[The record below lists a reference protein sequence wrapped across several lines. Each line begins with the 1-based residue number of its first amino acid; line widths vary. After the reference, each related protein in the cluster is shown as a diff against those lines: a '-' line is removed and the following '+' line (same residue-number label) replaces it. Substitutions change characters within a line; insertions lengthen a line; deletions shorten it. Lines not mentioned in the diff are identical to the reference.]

1 MFFFSK
7 LAVAKKLKEKNKNRE
22 KRGKGMPFFITGMS
36 TFTWILLAYVGL
48 HLGHDYFPTY
58 LKDITLNTPVLTHHM
73 GPGKDF
79 IIRVRELFLIVGT
92 LALFVE
98 VAKAATSQAFGATE
112 TLLSFVVA
120 VIFVVMFFMV
130 DWAQNATFLVLAL
143 MSFIDATGG
152 FIIELNAAKRDFS
165 VG

>member
-7 LAVAKKLKEKNKNRE
+7 MVEE
-22 KRGKGMPFFITGMS
+22 KRKKVEKGMFFITGMS
-36 TFTWILLAYVGL
+36 TFTWILLAYVAL
-48 HLGHDYFPTY
+48 HVGPEYIPF
-58 LKDITLNTPVLTHHM
+58 LKGITLDTMVLTHHFSADSSRDLIIEV
-73 GPGKDF
+73 KD
-79 IIRVRELFLIVGT
+79 LFLIVGS

-98 VAKAATSQAFGATE
+98 ISKAATSRAFGATE

-120 VIFVVMFFMV
+120 VVFVVLFFMV
-130 DWAQNATFLVLAL
+130 HWAQNPTFMVLAL

-165 VG
+165 IG

>member
-1 MFFFSK
+1 MFLFK
-7 LAVAKKLKEKNKNRE
+7 AIVAQKREKNKE
-22 KRGKGMPFFITGMS
+22 KKEKKIMFFITGMS
-36 TFTWILLAYVGL
+36 TFTWILLAYVTMHIGPE
-48 HLGHDYFPTY
+48 Y
-58 LKDITLNTPVLTHHM
+58 ITLFKGLTLDSIVLTHHI
-73 GPGKDF
+73 GPDRAF
-79 IIRVRELFLIVGT
+79 IIRVKELFLIVGS
-92 LALFVE
+92 LALFIE

-120 VIFVVMFFMV
+120 IIFVVLFFMV
-130 DWAQNATFLVLAL
+130 SWAQNATFLVLAL